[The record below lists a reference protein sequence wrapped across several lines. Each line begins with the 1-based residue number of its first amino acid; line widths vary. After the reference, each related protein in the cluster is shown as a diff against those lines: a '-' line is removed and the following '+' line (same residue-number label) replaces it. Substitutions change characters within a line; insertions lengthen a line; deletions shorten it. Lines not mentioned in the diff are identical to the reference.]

1 MMMMSNNFKLSCI
14 HVWRNKFFFYA
25 KKNNNM
31 SVVVRMLTSS
41 IDQRYDEYRRR
52 QSSYYRYNHH
62 CGKAVNLRFYS
73 NDHVESTTTT
83 TTVVP
88 KDSVTSISN
97 DKLNSE
103 VDGNKHHPHDD
114 ASQAVLDYL
123 IISRGYSIEV
133 AEGMIKAI
141 RSFNSSELSVEKV
154 KSFANSTLKALSE
167 SVQREI
173 LLSNQRQ
180 QMETISIKINIP
192 KEHRH
197 FYIHD
202 AIVGTSFYDLCQT
215 NKELAPY
222 LECACN
228 GIAACSTCHIIIH
241 PQFYSR
247 LPPPEESEL
256 DMLDLAKGPTN
267 TSRLGCQMRFTADLD
282 GLEVDIPDET
292 NNLY

>member
-1 MMMMSNNFKLSCI
+1 MMMKYIQML
-14 HVWRNKFFFYA
+14 RNTL
-25 KKNNNM
+25 KNNNM
-31 SVVVRMLTSS
+31 PEVVRMLTS
-41 IDQRYDEYRRR
+41 IDQRYNECRR
-52 QSSYYRYNHH
+52 QSSYYRYNHY
-62 CGKAVNLRFYS
+62 LRSYS
-73 NDHVESTTTT
+73 VDHHHHHHDSTTNNNT
-83 TTVVP
+83 VP
-88 KDSVTSISN
+88 KDSMPSISN
-97 DKLNSE
+97 EKLNSA
-103 VDGNKHHPHDD
+103 VSVGKHHPHDE

-133 AEGMIKAI
+133 AEGMVKAI

-173 LLSNQRQ
+173 LLSNQQLQR
-180 QMETISIKINIP
+180 ETISIKINIP
-192 KEHRH
+192 RERRH

-215 NKELAPY
+215 NKELAAY

-228 GIAACSTCHIIIH
+228 GIAACSTCHVIIH
-241 PQFYSR
+241 PQYYSQ
-247 LPPPEESEL
+247 LPLPEESEL
-256 DMLDLAKGPTN
+256 DMLDLAKGPTT

-282 GLEVDIPDET
+282 GLEVDIPDEA